1 MRFAILAPAVSLS
14 ALLAPLA
21 LWADTLTVDSAPS
34 AVTVY
39 PYGAQ
44 VTRTATVTL
53 PQGTHDLVLPDLPQN
68 VDPGRISVKLAGAQ
82 LQSVSFRDRNQPPVP
97 DQDTAEVTAARDA
110 LKAAETALNAL
121 DDRIALAQVAVQ
133 AAKAQT
139 DFLTALGTSEA
150 LPMDVAT
157 LRELA
162 QMIGDQ
168 TLVAGQAAGQAQ
180 TSIRILMEE
189 RKDRTE
195 DVADAQAALDAL
207 LTADQ
212 DRTRLTLTATA
223 QAAGEATVEVSYHVD
238 DAAWAPVYNLR
249 LTTGDTPSVELERGA
264 AVRQYSGEDW
274 GDVSMTLATVQPSG
288 QTWPGTIYSDL
299 RRIEDPAKPKARMN
313 AEAALGAAADMAPPS
328 PVPEIIQEPAI
339 AVAML
344 DGPSVQYAFPRPVSV
359 ANGADDVRIAL
370 DKVDFDADVY
380 ARAVPLSDNVAYR
393 MARMTNTTQ
402 EQLLGTDLAT
412 AFVDGQMVGQF
423 NFAPVA
429 PGQEV
434 DIAFGPIETLRL
446 NRVRLN
452 RNEGDRGII
461 SRSNEI
467 TEATRIDIKNTGAKP
482 WRVELF
488 DRVPVSEQEDLEID
502 WSAQPTPTVTDHE
515 DRKGVLMWDMT
526 VAPGD
531 ESNVTLEVDMSWPE
545 GKILR

>member
-82 LQSVSFRDRNQPPVP
+82 LQSVSFRDRNQPPRP
-97 DQDTAEVTAARDA
+97 DQDTPEVTAARDA

-150 LPMDVAT
+150 LPMDVGT

-189 RKDRTE
+189 RKDRIE

-223 QAAGEATVEVSYHVD
+223 QAAGKATVEVSYQVD

-249 LTTGDTPSVELERGA
+249 LTTGDTPSLELERGA
-264 AVRQYSGEDW
+264 AVRQFSGEDW

-288 QTWPGTIYSDL
+288 QTWPGEIYSEL

-328 PVPEIIQEPAI
+328 PVPEMIQEPAM

-380 ARAVPLSDNVAYR
+380 ARAVPLSDSVAYR

-467 TEATRIDIKNTGAKP
+467 TEATRIDLENTGTKP

-502 WSAQPTPTVTDHE
+502 WSAQPAPTVTDHE

-531 ESNVTLEVDMSWPE
+531 EANVTLEVDMSWPE

>member
-1 MRFAILAPAVSLS
+1 MRFAILAPALSLS

-21 LWADTLTVDSAPS
+21 LWADTLTVDSAPG

-44 VTRTATVTL
+44 VTRTATVAL

-68 VDPGRISVKLAGAQ
+68 VDPSRISVKLAGAQ
-82 LQSVSFRDRNQPPVP
+82 LQSVSFRDRNQPPGP
-97 DQDTAEVTAARDA
+97 DQDTPEVTAAREA

-121 DDRIALAQVAVQ
+121 D
-133 AAKAQT
+133 

-157 LRELA
+157 LRALA

-168 TLVAGQAAGQAQ
+168 TVVAGQAAGKAR
-180 TSIRILMEE
+180 TSIRALMEE
-189 RKDRTE
+189 REDRAE

-223 QAAGEATVEVSYHVD
+223 PAAGEATVEVSYQV
-238 DAAWAPVYNLR
+238 ANAQWMPVYNLR
-249 LTTGDTPSVELERGA
+249 LTTGDAPTLELERGA
-264 AVRQYSGEDW
+264 AVYQASGEDW
-274 GDVSMTLATVQPSG
+274 KDVSITLATLRPSG
-288 QTWPGTIYSDL
+288 QTWPGEIYSEL
-299 RRIEDPAKPKARMN
+299 RRIEDPAKPKARVQS
-313 AEAALGAAADMAPPS
+313 EAMGAAADMAPPA
-328 PVPEIIQEPAI
+328 PAPAMMAEPATAI
-339 AVAML
+339 AML

-359 ANGADDVRIAL
+359 ANGADEVRIAL
-370 DKVDFDADVY
+370 DKVDFDADLY
-380 ARAVPLSDNVAYR
+380 ARAVPLSDSVAYR

-402 EQLLGTDLAT
+402 EQLLGSDSAT

-423 NFAPVA
+423 SFAPVA
-429 PGQEV
+429 PGEEV

-467 TEATRIDIKNTGAKP
+467 TEATRIDIENTGTKP

-502 WSAQPTPTVTDHE
+502 WTADPAPTVTDHD

-526 VAPGD
+526 LAPRD
-531 ESNVTLEVDMSWPE
+531 ESNVTLNVEMNWPE
-545 GKILR
+545 GKVLR

>member
-14 ALLAPLA
+14 ALVAPLA

-53 PQGTHDLVLPDLPQN
+53 PQGTHDLVLPDLPKN

-82 LQSVSFRDRNQPPVP
+82 LQSVSFRDRNQPPGP
-97 DQDTAEVTAARDA
+97 DQDTPEVTAARDA

-180 TSIRILMEE
+180 TSIRLLMEE
-189 RKDRTE
+189 RKDRIE

-223 QAAGEATVEVSYHVD
+223 QAAGEATVEVSYQVD
-238 DAAWAPVYNLR
+238 DAVWAPVYNLR
-249 LTTGDTPSVELERGA
+249 LTTGDTPSLELERGA
-264 AVRQYSGEDW
+264 AVRQFSGEDW

-288 QTWPGTIYSDL
+288 QAWPSTIYSEL

-328 PVPEIIQEPAI
+328 PVPEMIQEPAM

-380 ARAVPLSDNVAYR
+380 ARAVPLSDSVAYR

-467 TEATRIDIKNTGAKP
+467 TEATRIDIENTGTKP

-502 WSAQPTPTVTDHE
+502 WSAQPAPTVTDHE

-531 ESNVTLEVDMSWPE
+531 EANVTLEVDMSWPE

>member
-21 LWADTLTVDSAPS
+21 LWADTLTIDNAPS

-82 LQSVSFRDRNQPPVP
+82 LQSVSFRDRNQPPGP
-97 DQDTAEVTAARDA
+97 DQDTVEVTAARDA

-121 DDRIALAQVAVQ
+121 DDRIALAQVAVR

-195 DVADAQAALDAL
+195 DVADAQATLDAL

-249 LTTGDTPSVELERGA
+249 LTTGDTSSVELERGA

-328 PVPEIIQEPAI
+328 PVPEIIQEPAM
-339 AVAML
+339 AVAIL
-344 DGPSVQYAFPRPVSV
+344 DGPSVQYAFPRPVSL

-380 ARAVPLSDNVAYR
+380 ARAVPLSDSVAYR

-412 AFVDGQMVGQF
+412 AFVDAQMVGQF

-467 TEATRIDIKNTGAKP
+467 TEATRIDIENTGAKP

-502 WSAQPTPTVTDHE
+502 WSAQPAPTVTDHE
-515 DRKGVLMWDMT
+515 DRKGVLMWDLT

>member
-1 MRFAILAPAVSLS
+1 M
-14 ALLAPLA
+14 
-21 LWADTLTVDSAPS
+21 
-34 AVTVY
+34 
-39 PYGAQ
+39 
-44 VTRTATVTL
+44 
-53 PQGTHDLVLPDLPQN
+53 
-68 VDPGRISVKLAGAQ
+68 
-82 LQSVSFRDRNQPPVP
+82 
-97 DQDTAEVTAARDA
+97 
-110 LKAAETALNAL
+110 
-121 DDRIALAQVAVQ
+121 
-133 AAKAQT
+133 
-139 DFLTALGTSEA
+139 
-150 LPMDVAT
+150 
-157 LRELA
+157 
-162 QMIGDQ
+162 
-168 TLVAGQAAGQAQ
+168 
-180 TSIRILMEE
+180 
-189 RKDRTE
+189 
-195 DVADAQAALDAL
+195 
-207 LTADQ
+207 
-212 DRTRLTLTATA
+212 
-223 QAAGEATVEVSYHVD
+223 
-238 DAAWAPVYNLR
+238 
-249 LTTGDTPSVELERGA
+249 
-264 AVRQYSGEDW
+264 
-274 GDVSMTLATVQPSG
+274 
-288 QTWPGTIYSDL
+288 
-299 RRIEDPAKPKARMN
+299 
-313 AEAALGAAADMAPPS
+313 
-328 PVPEIIQEPAI
+328 

-380 ARAVPLSDNVAYR
+380 ARAVPLSDSVAYR

-467 TEATRIDIKNTGAKP
+467 TEATRIDIENTGTKP

-502 WSAQPTPTVTDHE
+502 WSAQPAPTVTDHE

-531 ESNVTLEVDMSWPE
+531 EANVTLEVDMSWPE

>member
-21 LWADTLTVDSAPS
+21 LWADTLTVDSAPG

-82 LQSVSFRDRNQPPVP
+82 LQSVSFRDRNQPPGP
-97 DQDTAEVTAARDA
+97 DQDTPEVTAARDA

-157 LRELA
+157 LRELS

-168 TLVAGQAAGQAQ
+168 TVVAGQAAGKAR
-180 TSIRILMEE
+180 TSIRALMEE
-189 RKDRTE
+189 REDRAE
-195 DVADAQAALDAL
+195 DVTDAQAALNAL

-212 DRTRLTLTATA
+212 NRTRLTLTATA
-223 QAAGEATVEVSYHVD
+223 QAASEATVEISYQV
-238 DAAWAPVYNLR
+238 ANAQWMPVYNLR
-249 LTTGDTPSVELERGA
+249 LTTGDTPTLELERGA
-264 AVRQYSGEDW
+264 AVYQASGEDW
-274 GDVSMTLATVQPSG
+274 KDVSITLATVRPSG
-288 QTWPGTIYSDL
+288 QTWPGEIYSEL
-299 RRIEDPAKPKARMN
+299 RRIEDPAKPKARVQS
-313 AEAALGAAADMAPPS
+313 EAMGAAADMVA
-328 PVPEIIQEPAI
+328 PVPAPAI
-339 AVAML
+339 MAEPETAIAML
-344 DGPSVQYAFPRPVSV
+344 DGPSVQYAFPKPVSV
-359 ANGADDVRIAL
+359 ANGADEVRIAL

-380 ARAVPLSDNVAYR
+380 ARAVPLSDSVAYR

-402 EQLLGTDLAT
+402 EQLLGSDSAT

-423 NFAPVA
+423 SFAPVA
-429 PGQEV
+429 PGEEV

-467 TEATRIDIKNTGAKP
+467 TEATRIDIENTGTKP

-502 WSAQPTPTVTDHE
+502 WTADPAPTVTDHD

-526 VAPGD
+526 IAAGD
-531 ESNVTLEVDMSWPE
+531 ESNVTLNVEMNWPE

>member
-1 MRFAILAPAVSLS
+1 MRFAILAPVVSLS

-82 LQSVSFRDRNQPPVP
+82 LQSVSFRDRNQPPGP
-97 DQDTAEVTAARDA
+97 DQDTPEVTAARDA
-110 LKAAETALNAL
+110 LKAAETALGAL

-168 TLVAGQAAGQAQ
+168 TLVAGQVAGQAQ

-249 LTTGDTPSVELERGA
+249 LTTGDTSSVELERGA

-328 PVPEIIQEPAI
+328 PVPETIQEPAM

-344 DGPSVQYAFPRPVSV
+344 DGPSVQYAFPLPVSV

-370 DKVDFDADVY
+370 DKVGFDADVY
-380 ARAVPLSDNVAYR
+380 ARAVPLSDSVAYR

-467 TEATRIDIKNTGAKP
+467 TEATRIDIENTGAKP

-502 WSAQPTPTVTDHE
+502 WSAQPAPTVTDHE
-515 DRKGVLMWDMT
+515 DRKGVLMWDLT

>member
-1 MRFAILAPAVSLS
+1 MRFATLAPAVSLS

-21 LWADTLTVDSAPS
+21 LWADTLTLDSAPG

-82 LQSVSFRDRNQPPVP
+82 LQSVSFRDRNQPPGP
-97 DQDTAEVTAARDA
+97 DQDTPEVTAARDA

-189 RKDRTE
+189 RKDRIE

-223 QAAGEATVEVSYHVD
+223 QAAGEATVEVSYQVD

-249 LTTGDTPSVELERGA
+249 LTTGDTPSLELERGA
-264 AVRQYSGEDW
+264 AVRQFSGEDW

-288 QTWPGTIYSDL
+288 QTWPGEIYSEL

-328 PVPEIIQEPAI
+328 PVPEMIQEPAM

-380 ARAVPLSDNVAYR
+380 ARAVPLSDSVAYR

-402 EQLLGTDLAT
+402 EQLLGTDLAN

-429 PGQEV
+429 PGQKV

-467 TEATRIDIKNTGAKP
+467 TEATRIDIENTGTKP

-502 WSAQPTPTVTDHE
+502 WSAQPAPTVTDHE

-531 ESNVTLEVDMSWPE
+531 EANVTLEVDMSWPE

>member
-21 LWADTLTVDSAPS
+21 LWADTLTVDSAPG

-44 VTRTATVTL
+44 VTRTATVAL

-68 VDPGRISVKLAGAQ
+68 VDPSRISVKLAGAQ
-82 LQSVSFRDRNQPPVP
+82 LQSVTFRDRNQPPGP
-97 DQDTAEVTAARDA
+97 DQDTPEVTAARDA

-157 LRELA
+157 LRELS

-168 TLVAGQAAGQAQ
+168 TVVAGQAAGEAR
-180 TSIRILMEE
+180 TSIRMLMEE
-189 RKDRTE
+189 REDRAE
-195 DVADAQAALDAL
+195 DVADAQAALEAL
-207 LTADQ
+207 LTAEQ
-212 DRTRLTLTATA
+212 DRTRLTLTASA
-223 QAAGEATVEVSYHVD
+223 AAAGDATVEVSYQV
-238 DAAWAPVYNLR
+238 ANAQWMPVYNLR
-249 LTTGDTPSVELERGA
+249 LTTGDAPTLELERGA
-264 AVRQYSGEDW
+264 AVYQASGEDW
-274 GDVSMTLATVQPSG
+274 KDVSITLATVRPTG
-288 QTWPGTIYSDL
+288 QTWPGEIYSDL
-299 RRIEDPAKPKARMN
+299 RRIEDPASPKARVRT
-313 AEAALGAAADMAPPS
+313 EAMGAAADMAPPA
-328 PVPEIIQEPAI
+328 PAPAI
-339 AVAML
+339 MAEPETAIAML
-344 DGPSVQYAFPRPVSV
+344 DGPSVQYAFSKPVSV
-359 ANGADDVRIAL
+359 ANGADEVRIAL

-380 ARAVPLSDNVAYR
+380 ARAVPLSDSVAYR

-402 EQLLGTDLAT
+402 EQLLGSDSAT

-423 NFAPVA
+423 SFAPVA
-429 PGQEV
+429 PGEEV

-467 TEATRIDIKNTGAKP
+467 TEATRIDIENTGTKP

-502 WSAQPTPTVTDHE
+502 WTAGPAPTVTDHE

-526 VAPGD
+526 LAPGD
-531 ESNVTLEVDMSWPE
+531 ESNVTLNVEMNWPE
-545 GKILR
+545 GKVLR

>member
-1 MRFAILAPAVSLS
+1 
-14 ALLAPLA
+14 
-21 LWADTLTVDSAPS
+21 
-34 AVTVY
+34 
-39 PYGAQ
+39 
-44 VTRTATVTL
+44 
-53 PQGTHDLVLPDLPQN
+53 
-68 VDPGRISVKLAGAQ
+68 
-82 LQSVSFRDRNQPPVP
+82 
-97 DQDTAEVTAARDA
+97 
-110 LKAAETALNAL
+110 
-121 DDRIALAQVAVQ
+121 
-133 AAKAQT
+133 
-139 DFLTALGTSEA
+139 
-150 LPMDVAT
+150 
-157 LRELA
+157 
-162 QMIGDQ
+162 
-168 TLVAGQAAGQAQ
+168 
-180 TSIRILMEE
+180 
-189 RKDRTE
+189 
-195 DVADAQAALDAL
+195 
-207 LTADQ
+207 
-212 DRTRLTLTATA
+212 
-223 QAAGEATVEVSYHVD
+223 
-238 DAAWAPVYNLR
+238 
-249 LTTGDTPSVELERGA
+249 
-264 AVRQYSGEDW
+264 
-274 GDVSMTLATVQPSG
+274 MTLATVQPSG
-288 QTWPGTIYSDL
+288 QTWPGEIYSEL
-299 RRIEDPAKPKARMN
+299 RRLEDPAKPKARMN

-328 PVPEIIQEPAI
+328 PVPEMIQEPAM

-380 ARAVPLSDNVAYR
+380 ARAVPLSDSVAYR

-467 TEATRIDIKNTGAKP
+467 AEATRIDIENTGTKP

-502 WSAQPTPTVTDHE
+502 WSAQPAPTVTDHE

-531 ESNVTLEVDMSWPE
+531 EANVTLEVDMSWPE

>member
-1 MRFAILAPAVSLS
+1 MRFAILAPAVFLS
-14 ALLAPLA
+14 AMLAPLA

-82 LQSVSFRDRNQPPVP
+82 LQSVSFRDRNQPPGP
-97 DQDTAEVTAARDA
+97 DQDTPEVTAARDA

-189 RKDRTE
+189 RKDRIE

-223 QAAGEATVEVSYHVD
+223 QAAGEATVEVSYQVD

-249 LTTGDTPSVELERGA
+249 LTTGDTPSLELERGA
-264 AVRQYSGEDW
+264 AVRQFSGEDW

-288 QTWPGTIYSDL
+288 QTWPGEIYSEL
-299 RRIEDPAKPKARMN
+299 RRLEDPAKPKARMN

-328 PVPEIIQEPAI
+328 PVPEMIQEPAM

-380 ARAVPLSDNVAYR
+380 ARAVPLSDSVAYR

-467 TEATRIDIKNTGAKP
+467 AEATRIDIENTGTKP

-502 WSAQPTPTVTDHE
+502 WSAQPAPTVTDHE

-531 ESNVTLEVDMSWPE
+531 EANVTLEVDMSWPE

>member
-21 LWADTLTVDSAPS
+21 VWADTLTVDSAPS

-39 PYGAQ
+39 PLGAQ

-53 PQGTHDLVLPDLPQN
+53 PQGTHDLVLPDLPQY
-68 VDPGRISVKLAGAQ
+68 VDPARISVKLAGAQ
-82 LQSVSFRDRNQPPVP
+82 LQSVSFRDRNQPPGP
-97 DQDTAEVTAARDA
+97 DQDTAEITAARDA

-168 TLVAGQAAGQAQ
+168 TLVAGQAAGQAR
-180 TSIRILMEE
+180 TSIRTLMEE
-189 RKDRTE
+189 RKDRAK
-195 DVADAQAALDAL
+195 DVAEAQAALDAL

-223 QAAGEATVEVSYHVD
+223 LAAVAAKIEVSYQVD
-238 DAAWAPVYNLR
+238 NAAWYPVYNLR
-249 LTTGDTPSVELERGA
+249 LTTGDTPALALERGA
-264 AVRQYSGEDW
+264 AVGQASGEDW
-274 GDVSMTLATVQPSG
+274 GGVSLTLATVRPSG
-288 QTWPGTIYSDL
+288 QTWPSEIYSDL
-299 RRIEDPAKPKARMN
+299 RRIEDPATPKARVRS
-313 AEAALGAAADMAPPS
+313 EAVMGAAADVAAPA
-328 PVPEIIQEPAI
+328 PVAMEEPAI

-344 DGPSVQYAFPRPVSV
+344 DGPSVQYAFSQPVSV
-359 ANGADDVRIAL
+359 ANGADEVRIAL
-370 DKVDFDADVY
+370 DRLDFAPDVY
-380 ARAVPLSDNVAYR
+380 ARAVPLNDSVAYR
-393 MARMTNTTQ
+393 MARMINTTQ
-402 EQLLGTDLAT
+402 EQLLGTAYAT

-423 NFAPVA
+423 GFDPVA
-429 PGQEV
+429 PGEEV

-461 SRSNEI
+461 SRSSEI
-467 TEATRIDIKNTGAKP
+467 TEATRIDIENTGAKP

-502 WSAQPTPTVTDHE
+502 WSALPAPTVTDHE
-515 DRKGVLMWDMT
+515 DRKGILMWDMT
-526 VAPGD
+526 LAPGA
-531 ESNVTLEVDMSWPE
+531 ESNVTLDVQMNWPE
-545 GKILR
+545 GKVLR

>member
-1 MRFAILAPAVSLS
+1 MRFAILAPAVFLS
-14 ALLAPLA
+14 AMLAPLA

-82 LQSVSFRDRNQPPVP
+82 LQSVSFRDRNQPPGP
-97 DQDTAEVTAARDA
+97 DQDTPEVTAAREA

-189 RKDRTE
+189 RKDRIE

-223 QAAGEATVEVSYHVD
+223 QAAGEATVEVSYQVD

-249 LTTGDTPSVELERGA
+249 LTTGDTPSLELERGA
-264 AVRQYSGEDW
+264 AVRQFSGEDW

-288 QTWPGTIYSDL
+288 QTWPGEIYSEL
-299 RRIEDPAKPKARMN
+299 RRLEDPAKPKARMN

-328 PVPEIIQEPAI
+328 PVPEMIQEPAM

-380 ARAVPLSDNVAYR
+380 ARAVPLSDSVAYR

-467 TEATRIDIKNTGAKP
+467 AEATRIDIENTGTKP

-502 WSAQPTPTVTDHE
+502 WSAQPAPTVTDHE

-531 ESNVTLEVDMSWPE
+531 EANVTLEVDMSWPE

>member
-82 LQSVSFRDRNQPPVP
+82 LQSVSFRDRNQPPSP
-97 DQDTAEVTAARDA
+97 DQDTPEVTDAREA

-150 LPMDVAT
+150 LPMDVGT

-189 RKDRTE
+189 RKDRIE

-223 QAAGEATVEVSYHVD
+223 QAAGEATVEVSYQVD

-249 LTTGDTPSVELERGA
+249 LTTGDTPSLELERGA
-264 AVRQYSGEDW
+264 AVRQFSGEDW

-288 QTWPGTIYSDL
+288 QTWPGEIYSEL

-328 PVPEIIQEPAI
+328 PVPEMIQEPAM

-380 ARAVPLSDNVAYR
+380 ARAVPLSDSVAYR
-393 MARMTNTTQ
+393 MARLSNTTQ

-467 TEATRIDIKNTGAKP
+467 TEATRIDIENTGTKP

-488 DRVPVSEQEDLEID
+488 DRVPVSEQEDLEIE
-502 WSAQPTPTVTDHE
+502 WSAQPAPTVTDHE

-531 ESNVTLEVDMSWPE
+531 EANVTLEVDMSWPE